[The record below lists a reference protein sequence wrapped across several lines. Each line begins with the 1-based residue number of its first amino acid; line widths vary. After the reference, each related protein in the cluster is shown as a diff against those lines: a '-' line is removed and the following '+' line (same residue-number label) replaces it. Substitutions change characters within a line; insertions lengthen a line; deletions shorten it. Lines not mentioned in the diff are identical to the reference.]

1 MIGSASA
8 FQHVLVVL
16 LTLHSMVFFPTRSTG
31 RRIENN
37 VNTSD
42 EVVLP
47 PRCVS
52 SVEIRL
58 VVFDVKVAL
67 NDPQANNFHI

>member
-1 MIGSASA
+1 
-8 FQHVLVVL
+8 
-16 LTLHSMVFFPTRSTG
+16 MVFFPTRSTG